1 MRFLKSIPTLILLAL
16 FTSRT
21 QAISLQIEN
30 GYTAKDEYYFDYGF
44 YLIRIIPNLGNEVIY
59 TIDSRGDQST
69 TIPKE
74 LLEYAVYVE
83 YYRYEED
90 RHPIGFY
97 GTNKI
102 LQDDGK
108 LIIDPINKTINF
120 MSLDDLLKKI
130 SSQKT

>member
-16 FTSRT
+16 FTSIT

-30 GYTAKDEYYFDYGF
+30 GYTTKDECYSEYGF
-44 YLIRIIPNLGNEVIY
+44 YLINIIPHSGDRVIY
-59 TIDSRGDQST
+59 AIDSRGDKST
-69 TIPKE
+69 NIPTE

-90 RHPIGFY
+90 RHPIGLY
-97 GTNKI
+97 GINKI
-102 LQDDGK
+102 LQNDGK

-120 MSLDDLLKKI
+120 MSLDGLLKKI
-130 SSQKT
+130 SS